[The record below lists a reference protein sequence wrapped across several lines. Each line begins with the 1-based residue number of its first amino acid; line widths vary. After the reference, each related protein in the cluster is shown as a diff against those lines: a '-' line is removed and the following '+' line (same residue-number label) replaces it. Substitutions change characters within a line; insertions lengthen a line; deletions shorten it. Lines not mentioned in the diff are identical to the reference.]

1 MIKPFKILQ
10 LLCIYNKRV
19 VCFIMQ
25 CRDLSSD
32 DCLTWNHWIKL
43 KGDASFQPVC
53 ERSPHHSLEL
63 HPINNLSLA
72 AVLPHSNRLSILA
85 DTRSLNFLSPAG
97 EETQKPQMWLFMMQ
111 LCDKENPSWSQRHF
125 LLQWVPEQRALQI
138 YNRTLWGSPVI

>member
-1 MIKPFKILQ
+1 MINLFKILQ

-19 VCFIMQ
+19 VRFIMQ

-32 DCLTWNHWIKL
+32 DWLTWKHWNKL
-43 KGDASFQPVC
+43 KGDASFQPVF
-53 ERSPHHSLEL
+53 ERSPYLSLEL
-63 HPINNLSLA
+63 HPINNLSL
-72 AVLPHSNRLSILA
+72 VLPHSNRLSILV
-85 DTRSLNFLSPAG
+85 DTRSLNFFSPAG

-138 YNRTLWGSPVI
+138 YNRTRWGSPVI